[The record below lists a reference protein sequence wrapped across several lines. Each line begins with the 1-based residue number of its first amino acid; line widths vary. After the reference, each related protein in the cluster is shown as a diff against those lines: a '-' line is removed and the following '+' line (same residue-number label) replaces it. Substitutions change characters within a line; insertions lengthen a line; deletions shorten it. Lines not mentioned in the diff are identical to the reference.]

1 MIYAIFPASLA
12 LKLSQNQRRA
22 VERMAEQEKKSLGEA
37 ASELLDTGIEAR
49 GIEC

>member
-1 MIYAIFPASLA
+1 MIYTKFPASLA
-12 LKLSQNQRRA
+12 LKLSQNQRRV

-37 ASELLDTGIEAR
+37 ARELLDAGIEAR